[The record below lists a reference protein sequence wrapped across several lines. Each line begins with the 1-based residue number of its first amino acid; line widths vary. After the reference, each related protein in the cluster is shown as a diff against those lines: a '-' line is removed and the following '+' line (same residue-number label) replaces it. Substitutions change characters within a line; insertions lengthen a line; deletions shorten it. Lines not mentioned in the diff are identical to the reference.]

1 MLSTEFK
8 ELFYFLTEQPYEAHW
23 FHTIPAEQVLI
34 KGTLCDCSDR
44 IWVLAD
50 WCETN
55 NISYE
60 LVWSLITTPTL
71 SLHVAIQIEG
81 YIYDPIFKAYEMPYN
96 DYKKVIGANIYLKTG
111 GWIRRII

>member
-1 MLSTEFK
+1 MNQEFK
-8 ELFYFLTEQPYEAHW
+8 SLFWTLSEKPYEAHW
-23 FHTIPAEQVLI
+23 FKTLPSEDVLN
-34 KGTLCDCSDR
+34 GVPSDCSDR
-44 IWVLAD
+44 VWVLAD

-55 NISYE
+55 GLDYE
-60 LVWSLITTPTL
+60 LVWSLITTPHI

-81 YIYDPIFKAYEMPYN
+81 YIYDPIFKAYEIPYN